1 MREFMTR
8 LSDYFSERRNDP
20 ERQEGRLAVVLVGTI
35 AVIVIVLLL
44 ILLMYHTI
52 RGADKGRTNA
62 DAAQTG
68 AESNGE
74 ESREGYEASETYMS
88 EADAGLDDA
97 VRQEYL
103 ASVEYLR
110 EKVATLLQTMT
121 QVQEEL
127 DSTTALY
134 REQDSGIQT
143 QITGIRNE
151 VDGLVKE
158 LKETQV
164 GLLDLTDLVQTMNR
178 ETLTII
184 QAQLAAVESKIE
196 QVNADI
202 AKIYTKIAALET
214 EDRKLWASLKSLE
227 TKLKDGLDNDLA
239 QMTEKL
245 KELSAQTDEKV
256 RELSIQTDE
265 KVRELSTQ
273 TDEKVRE
280 LSTQTDEKVKE
291 LSTQTGEKIQE
302 LSTQTTEKVK
312 ELSTQMSGSLQ
323 ELSERLQSLASGV
336 LMYQY
341 DENTNT
347 LYLLPYEE

>member
-8 LSDYFSERRNDP
+8 VSDYFNERRNDP
-20 ERQEGRLAVVLVGTI
+20 DRQEGRLAVVLVGAI
-35 AVIVIVLLL
+35 AVIIIVLLL

-52 RGADKGRTNA
+52 RGTDKGKTNA
-62 DAAQTG
+62 DAAQTAG
-68 AESNGE
+68 SNGE

-88 EADAGLDDA
+88 DAEAGLDDD

-103 ASVEYLR
+103 TSVEYLR
-110 EKVATLLQTMT
+110 EKVETLLQTMT

-127 DSTTALY
+127 NNTTALY
-134 REQDSGIQT
+134 REQDSEVQT
-143 QITGIRNE
+143 QITSIREE
-151 VDGLVKE
+151 VDGLVRE

-178 ETLTII
+178 ETLAIV
-184 QAQLAAVESKIE
+184 QAQLAAVENKLG
-196 QVNADI
+196 QVNTDI

-245 KELSAQTDEKV
+245 KELSDQTGEKV
-256 RELSIQTDE
+256 Q
-265 KVRELSTQ
+265 ELSTQ
-273 TDEKVRE
+273 TDEK
-280 LSTQTDEKVKE
+280 L
-291 LSTQTGEKIQE
+291 QE
-302 LSTQTTEKVK
+302 LSTQT
-312 ELSTQMSGSLQ
+312 SGSLQ
-323 ELSERLQSLASGV
+323 ELSERLQSLASRV

-341 DENTNT
+341 DESTNT